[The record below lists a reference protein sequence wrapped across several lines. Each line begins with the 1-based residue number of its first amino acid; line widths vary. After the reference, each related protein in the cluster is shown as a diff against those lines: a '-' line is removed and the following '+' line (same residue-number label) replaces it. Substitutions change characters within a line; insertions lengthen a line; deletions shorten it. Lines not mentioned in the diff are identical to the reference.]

1 MATPPDDEDGLA
13 SLNAVLDAGKR
24 ALERVSAHNKQ
35 LRQRVA
41 ELEAQLGRYSGSA
54 PGRQPDADGDVREAA
69 ASRTMRA
76 EGLDDRVATLEF
88 ELERLT
94 SEYSDLERQN
104 SNLLSLYVASSQ
116 IHATLVFEEVLR
128 SIQEVIINLI
138 GADVFSTYL
147 YNESSHEFRRAGGEG
162 QTDPADEVIP
172 YGDNLLSRV
181 LRSGSPVLGPTVESL
196 PSGHVPL
203 AVLPLA
209 VGSEQVGVVVLFRLL
224 VQKDGF
230 DEFDNELFGL
240 LTAHAA
246 TALLSSLRY
255 RRLERRANTLQ
266 GLLDL
271 FKGRQGT
278 PDSTEG

>member
-1 MATPPDDEDGLA
+1 MATPPDEDDGLA
-13 SLNAVLDAGKR
+13 SLNEILDAGKR
-24 ALERVSAHNKQ
+24 AAERISGQHRQ

-41 ELEAQLGRYSGSA
+41 ELEAQLGQYSEHA
-54 PGRQPDADGDVREAA
+54 PGRQPEAGANSPGA
-69 ASRTMRA
+69 ASPSSVRA
-76 EGLDDRVATLEF
+76 EGLEDRVVTLEF

-94 SEYSDLERQN
+94 SAYSDLERQN

-116 IHATLVFEEVLR
+116 IHATLVFEDVLR
-128 SIQEVIINLI
+128 SIQEIIINLV
-138 GADVFSTYL
+138 GADLFVTYL
-147 YNESSHEFRRAGGEG
+147 YNESAHEFRRAAGEG

-181 LRSGSPVLGPTVESL
+181 LRAGSPFLGPAAEQL
-196 PSGHVPL
+196 PSGRTPL

-271 FKGRQGT
+271 FKARQGS
-278 PDSTEG
+278 PESNEG

>member
-1 MATPPDDEDGLA
+1 MATPPDDDDGLA

-24 ALERVSAHNKQ
+24 ALERISAHHQQ

-41 ELEAQLGRYSGSA
+41 ELEAEVGRNSGSG
-54 PGRQPDADGDVREAA
+54 PGPQPDAHEGEPDAA
-69 ASRTMRA
+69 APRAMRA
-76 EGLDDRVATLEF
+76 EGLDDRIATLEF

-116 IHATLVFEEVLR
+116 IHATLVFEDVLR

-138 GADVFSTYL
+138 GADVFTTYL
-147 YNESSHEFRRAGGEG
+147 YNESAQEFRRVGGEG
-162 QTDPADEVIP
+162 HTDPADEVVP

-181 LRSGSPVLGPTVESL
+181 LRSGSPILGASAERL
-196 PSGHVPL
+196 PSGHAPL
-203 AVLPLA
+203 AVLPLV

-271 FKGRQGT
+271 FKGRQSA
-278 PDSTEG
+278 PDSNEG

>member
-1 MATPPDDEDGLA
+1 MATPPDDDDGLA

-24 ALERVSAHNKQ
+24 AIEQIAAHNRQ

-41 ELEAQLGRYSGSA
+41 ELETQLGRSSGSA
-54 PGRQPDADGDVREAA
+54 PGPQPDAREDVLDAA
-69 ASRTMRA
+69 ASRAMRA
-76 EGLDDRVATLEF
+76 EGLDDRMASLEF
-88 ELERLT
+88 DLERLT

-116 IHATLVFEEVLR
+116 IHATLVFEDVLR
-128 SIQEVIINLI
+128 STQEIIINLI
-138 GADVFSTYL
+138 GADVFATYL
-147 YNESSHEFRRAGGEG
+147 YNESAHEFRRVGGEG
-162 QTDPADEVIP
+162 PLDPADEMVP

-181 LRSGSPVLGPTVESL
+181 VRSGAPALGPTVEHL
-196 PSGHVPL
+196 PSGSVPL

-278 PDSTEG
+278 PESNEG

>member
-13 SLNAVLDAGKR
+13 SLNAALDAGKR
-24 ALERVSAHNKQ
+24 AIEQIATHNKQ

-54 PGRQPDADGDVREAA
+54 PGRQPDAHENLPDAA
-69 ASRTMRA
+69 APLAMRA
-76 EGLDDRVATLEF
+76 EGLADRIASLEF

-116 IHATLVFEEVLR
+116 IHATLAFDDVLR
-128 SIQEVIINLI
+128 SIQEIIINLI
-138 GADVFSTYL
+138 GADVFATYL
-147 YNESSHEFRRAGGEG
+147 YTESAQEFRRVGGEG

-181 LRSGSPVLGPTVESL
+181 LRSGAPVLGPTVERL
-196 PSGHVPL
+196 PSGNTPL

-209 VGSEQVGVVVLFRLL
+209 VGREQVGVVVLFRLL

-255 RRLERRANTLQ
+255 RRLERRATTLQ

-271 FKGRQGT
+271 FKGRQGS
-278 PDSTEG
+278 PDSNEG